1 MLTSRGPPPPF
12 SGRKMCVGPGRGDP
26 TPLLGIE
33 VAEGWDSGERAA
45 EGSGAAEAEAG
56 RKIICERTPGI
67 AGMRIGEAGLAG
79 IPPWEAGTD
88 GEEGREPEE
97 TEAAGEPC

>member
-1 MLTSRGPPPPF
+1 
-12 SGRKMCVGPGRGDP
+12 MCVGPGRGDP

-56 RKIICERTPGI
+56 RKIICERTPGM
-67 AGMRIGEAGLAG
+67 AGMRIGEAGVVCAPREEEG
-79 IPPWEAGTD
+79 ID
-88 GEEGREPEE
+88 GDEGREPPLPEE
-97 TEAAGEPC
+97 TEEAGEPCWEGLYSRTSSCA